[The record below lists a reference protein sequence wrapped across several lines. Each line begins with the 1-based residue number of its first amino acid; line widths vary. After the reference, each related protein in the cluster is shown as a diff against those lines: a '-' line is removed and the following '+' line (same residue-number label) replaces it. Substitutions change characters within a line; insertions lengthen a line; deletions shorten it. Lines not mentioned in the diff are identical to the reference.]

1 MRPKAIS
8 VTVSTLFVSISV
20 LAASVTHGGDWPR
33 FRGPNGTG
41 VSPDKTATP
50 VKWSPTEN
58 LKWKVALPG
67 AGVSSPI
74 VIGDRVFVTCYSGYG
89 LNRRDP
95 GDMKKLKRHLVCIN
109 RKTGKILWDK
119 SVKAVLPEDT
129 FRGMGVPE
137 HGYASHTPVSDGKNV
152 YVFFGKSGAL
162 AFDMQGNK
170 IWQKS
175 VGTGSDQRRWGSS
188 SSPILYKNLLIV
200 TASAENEAMVALD
213 TKTGK
218 QVWKQKVDGF
228 QGLWGTPVLVK
239 IDENRTD
246 LVVGVPYEIWAL
258 NPKTG
263 KLLWY
268 CDAMETDQFNSS
280 VVVADK
286 TIYAIEGR
294 GGGSIAVRAGGKGNV
309 TKSHVVWTGRHSS
322 RFSTPVAYEG
332 RLYFVSRSVA
342 NCVNAKTGATIFK
355 ARLRGGSGGG
365 GRQGGGR
372 FGGSGGDYSSPIIA
386 DGKVYYT
393 TRSGDIFVLK
403 AGKKFEQLAVNRV
416 TKDREDFSAS
426 PAVSNGELF
435 FRSNKHLYC
444 VAAKAAK

>member
-1 MRPKAIS
+1 M
-8 VTVSTLFVSISV
+8 
-20 LAASVTHGGDWPR
+20 
-33 FRGPNGTG
+33 
-41 VSPDKTATP
+41 
-50 VKWSPTEN
+50 
-58 LKWKVALPG
+58 
-67 AGVSSPI
+67 
-74 VIGDRVFVTCYSGYG
+74 
-89 LNRRDP
+89 
-95 GDMKKLKRHLVCIN
+95 
-109 RKTGKILWDK
+109 
-119 SVKAVLPEDT
+119 
-129 FRGMGVPE
+129 
-137 HGYASHTPVSDGKNV
+137 
-152 YVFFGKSGAL
+152 
-162 AFDMQGNK
+162 
-170 IWQKS
+170 
-175 VGTGSDQRRWGSS
+175 
-188 SSPILYKNLLIV
+188 

-332 RLYFVSRSVA
+332 RLYFVSRTV
-342 NCVNAKTGATIFK
+342 
-355 ARLRGGSGGG
+355 
-365 GRQGGGR
+365 
-372 FGGSGGDYSSPIIA
+372 
-386 DGKVYYT
+386 
-393 TRSGDIFVLK
+393 
-403 AGKKFEQLAVNRV
+403 
-416 TKDREDFSAS
+416 
-426 PAVSNGELF
+426 
-435 FRSNKHLYC
+435 
-444 VAAKAAK
+444 